1 MDRQNAAIVRC
12 EQIMPEM
19 HRLADVG
26 FHAGELAV
34 QHRAGWRLGG
44 PSGTDAGTGRA
55 GRGDRRF
62 L

>member
-1 MDRQNAAIVRC
+1 VRC